1 MWKICGGSSVTDP
14 TPLSDLIPLLGAF
27 SGEVSVAFGR
37 LDKPESYTHRATDT
51 MPSASLI
58 KLPILLAALGGVARG
73 ELSLDER
80 IPLQTGDQ
88 VGGTGVL
95 GVLQPG
101 LEPTLKDLL
110 TLMII
115 VSDNT
120 ATNMVIGRVGQGA
133 VNTFCQQHGFSDTA
147 LVGKLQLPESE
158 LNGAQRRGERNRTCA
173 ADTLGLLMGLVRGD
187 LLPPP
192 ETELAL
198 SILKQQGFTEALA
211 RYLPTD
217 PDLDAPFVQVA
228 SKSGCL
234 RGVWHD
240 AGIVLQDGNP
250 LYTLVVMTRGSADR
264 RFHPDQEG
272 VLLIAEVSRRV
283 YEHVTQT

>member
-1 MWKICGGSSVTDP
+1 MWKICGGSSVADL
-14 TPLSDLIPLLGAF
+14 TPLSDLIPLLEAF

-37 LDKPESYTHRATDT
+37 LDRPETYTYHATET

-58 KLPILLAALGGVARG
+58 KLPILLAALERVARG
-73 ELSLDER
+73 ELNLDER
-80 IPLQTGDQ
+80 VPLQTGDQ

-95 GVLQPG
+95 KALQPG
-101 LEPTLKDLL
+101 LEPTLRDLL
-110 TLMII
+110 TLMVI

-120 ATNMVIGRVGQGA
+120 ATNMVIGRVGQGT

-147 LVGKLQLPESE
+147 LVGKLQLPESKQNE
-158 LNGAQRRGERNRTCA
+158 AQRRGERNRTCA

-192 ETELAL
+192 ETVLAL
-198 SILKQQGFTEALA
+198 SVLKQQQLTEALA

-217 PDLDAPFVQVA
+217 PDLDAPYVEVA

-240 AGIVLQDGNP
+240 AGVVFRDGNP
-250 LYTLVVMTRGSADR
+250 LYALVVMTRGSADE
-264 RFHPDQEG
+264 RFHPEQEG
-272 VLLIAEVSRRV
+272 ALLIAEVSKRV

>member
-1 MWKICGGSSVTDP
+1 MWKICGGSSVSDP
-14 TPLSDLIPLLGAF
+14 TPLSGLTPLFEAF

-37 LDKPESYTHRATDT
+37 LDRAENYTYHATDT

-73 ELSLDER
+73 ELNLDER
-80 IPLQTGDQ
+80 IPLKTGDQ

-95 GVLQPG
+95 KALQPG

-110 TLMII
+110 TLMTI

-120 ATNMVIGRVGQGA
+120 ATNMVIERVGVEA

-147 LVGKLQLPESE
+147 LVGKLQLPDTEQ
-158 LNGAQRRGERNRTCA
+158 NDAQRRGQRNRTCA
-173 ADTLGLLMGLVRGD
+173 ADTLGLLMGLARGD
-187 LLPPP
+187 LLPPQ
-192 ETELAL
+192 EAKLAL
-198 SILKQQGFTEALA
+198 DMLKQQQFTEALA

-217 PDLDAPFVQVA
+217 PELDTPYVQVA

-240 AGIVLQDGNP
+240 AGIVFRDGVP
-250 LYTLVVMTRGSADR
+250 LYALVVMTSGSADR
-264 RFHPDQEG
+264 RFHFEHEG
-272 VLLIAEVSRRV
+272 MLLIAEVSRRV
-283 YEHVTQT
+283 CEASRRL